1 MTFIPPIVPLL
12 TKGGLSHSL
21 EDWLTEKGFFT
32 IGVGFPVV
40 PKDKE
45 RVRCIIH
52 ADHTEAQID
61 SLVDA
66 VVTWGA
72 DAHN

>member
-1 MTFIPPIVPLL
+1 MTFISPIVPLL

-52 ADHTEAQID
+52 ADHTEAEID

-66 VVTWGA
+66 IVTWGA
-72 DAHN
+72 DAHI